1 MSIGS
6 ARTPGKPNPNPS
18 IARPT
23 KCIHGFLMRLS
34 AVEGLRRVTTA
45 SSRLLVVLL
54 AGRGRDSTGQLI
66 DSRNGHRLHSCGGCG
81 AGEKV
86 SASYGAIRTPTIELT
101 GTEGTTSSLSRAVI
115 RA

>member
-1 MSIGS
+1 
-6 ARTPGKPNPNPS
+6 
-18 IARPT
+18 
-23 KCIHGFLMRLS
+23 
-34 AVEGLRRVTTA
+34 VERGLLRVTTA
-45 SSRLLVVLL
+45 SSRLHVVLL

-66 DSRNGHRLHSCGGCG
+66 DSRNGHRLHSCGDAV

-86 SASYGAIRTPTIELT
+86 SAAFLYGAIRTPTIELT